1 MRRAPGLARAGSC
14 PHNERATLAVTAPPP
29 PDAPVPPRRATRW
42 LRAAIPWVSM
52 AVAIASALLMD
63 RGPRGART
71 VAVGAVAVW
80 GLLLGALVLHRRAGH
95 GAASRLVRGAWRS
108 ALMLTQS
115 AIQLALFFAVPL
127 YWLAWAHTGA
137 QLVFLVLLSAV
148 ALASLW
154 DPLTE
159 RILHHPDLGPVLPAV
174 ACSSALNA
182 VLPGFGVSSSA
193 SLWIAASATA
203 LALPVGLL
211 RARGRPERRRRR
223 VLGTLVMM
231 ALLPVSIVL
240 GVGRWIPA
248 APLSL
253 AHAAIGTRMAGREV
267 ADPIDRLERSPRVL
281 VCATAIRAPL
291 GVHERLYHVWR
302 QDGEVRD
309 RIELV
314 IEGGRE
320 QGYRT
325 WSRKRNFGDDPRG
338 TWTCAVETG
347 LGQSLGERALVVGV
361 DAGR

>member
-1 MRRAPGLARAGSC
+1 MPGR
-14 PHNERATLAVTAPPP
+14 PVAVTDPSPPAEPAAPL
-29 PDAPVPPRRATRW
+29 PVEGRLRRF

-52 AVAIASALLMD
+52 MIAIASAILMD
-63 RGPRGART
+63 RGPKAAVT
-71 VAVGAVAVW
+71 VAVGAVTLWVV
-80 GLLLGALVLHRRAGH
+80 LLVALVLHRRAG
-95 GAASRLVRGAWRS
+95 GDAASRWIRGAWRS

-137 QLVFLVLLSAV
+137 QLVFLVVLSAA
-148 ALASLW
+148 ALVSLW

-159 RILHHPDLGPVLPAV
+159 RILHHPGLGPVLPAV
-174 ACSSALNA
+174 ACFAALNA

-193 SLWIAASATA
+193 SLWIASAATA
-203 LALPVGLL
+203 LALPVGLSRVHAQAGRL
-211 RARGRPERRRRR
+211 RWQ

-231 ALLPVSIVL
+231 VLLPVSIAL
-240 GVGRWIPA
+240 GAGRWIPA

-253 AHAAIGTRMAGREV
+253 AHAAIGTRMNGREV
-267 ADPIDRLERSPRVL
+267 ADPIERLSRRPSVL
-281 VCATAIRAPL
+281 VCATAIAAPL

-302 QDGEVRD
+302 QDGRVRD
-309 RIELV
+309 RIPLA
-314 IEGGRE
+314 IEGGRQ

-347 LGQSLGERALVVGV
+347 LGQSLGERAIVI
-361 DAGR
+361 DP